1 MPGNLAHA
9 VINIDDTIS
18 VTENYFLVDSLG
30 DWVHGIMAGKE
41 LLNGYESRPGVEERF
56 WRSMYFK
63 QLDKYERKTV
73 RTMMSQVQEVMDDND
88 DICGEA
94 EENGDEEEEYEV

>member
-18 VTENYFLVDSLG
+18 VTENYFLVDSLE
-30 DWVHGIMAGKE
+30 DWVHGIMTGKE

-56 WRSMYFK
+56 WKSMYFK
-63 QLDKYERKTV
+63 QLNKHERTTV
-73 RTMMSQVQEVMDDND
+73 RTMMSQVQEVMDNNDNS
-88 DICGEA
+88 CGEM
-94 EENGDEEEEYEV
+94 EEDDDEVCMLL